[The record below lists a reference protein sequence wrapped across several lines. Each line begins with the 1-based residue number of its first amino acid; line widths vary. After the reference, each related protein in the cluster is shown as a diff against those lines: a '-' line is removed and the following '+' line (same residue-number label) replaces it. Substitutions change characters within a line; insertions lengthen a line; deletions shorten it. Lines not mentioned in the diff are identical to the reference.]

1 MIGVDIPGNSR
12 CTFERQG
19 KMKYTKKISRSIP
32 DVHKGRIMMLDY
44 NNDDM

>member
-12 CTFERQG
+12 TFERQG
-19 KMKYTKKISRSIP
+19 KMKYTKKISRLIP
-32 DVHKGRIMMLDY
+32 DMHKGRIMMLDH